1 MPEPMQT
8 PICSRASFSR
18 SIQRINA
25 GREAVMDE
33 RVKTPRLFRRQPFG
47 DVEIFDFAR
56 DLRRETGRVEA
67 ADARDPGFA
76 RDHIAPRFRDTDSD
90 RGNDA
95 QTGYDYSA
103 P

>member
-1 MPEPMQT
+1 M
-8 PICSRASFSR
+8 ISYVLSRFLFQ
-18 SIQRINA
+18 IDTGILQRINA

-33 RVKTPRLFRRQPFG
+33 RVKTSCLFRCKPFG
-47 DVEIFDFAR
+47 DVEILDLAR
-56 DLRRETGRVEA
+56 DLRREIGGIEA
-67 ADARDPGFA
+67 ADARDPGFS
-76 RDHIAPRFRDTDSD
+76 RDHIAPCFGDTDSD